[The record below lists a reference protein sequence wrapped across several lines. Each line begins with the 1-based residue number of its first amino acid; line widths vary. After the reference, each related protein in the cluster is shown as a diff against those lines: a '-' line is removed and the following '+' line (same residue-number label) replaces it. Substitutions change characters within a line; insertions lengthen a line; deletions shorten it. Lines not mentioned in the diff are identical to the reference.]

1 MNLTDDIVAISS
13 AVAPAARLIVR
24 MSGPRAIALATH
36 FSADLDTAGG
46 HASHVRL
53 AVDGL
58 RVPAWVY
65 VFRGPRS
72 YTGDDLVEFHIPGNV
87 LLAQTVV
94 DAVIARGARPAEPGE
109 FTARAFLNGRLDLA
123 AAEGVALAIHAQHAD
138 ELQAARQL
146 MAGELSR
153 RLQPILQSVV
163 DTLSL
168 VEAGIDF
175 AEEDIS
181 FISPDDLRERLRSI
195 LVELDDLTSNTARFE
210 RLSHEPMFVLV
221 GRPNAGKST
230 LLNALA
236 GVERAVVSPIAGTT
250 RDALSAHVHLPRGRV
265 TLVDV
270 AGLEPIRETDPVRR
284 SIAEQM
290 QRRAH
295 DVFAQADFV
304 IQVIDAADVA
314 DAADP
319 IPLDRPADLV
329 VRSKADLLP
338 GGSAM
343 FADAGPQNALVL
355 SAKSGAGLAELKA
368 RMNDLAFTQSTAGA
382 ALALNARHVAA
393 IEEAQRTL
401 RAALAQPRPLAE
413 MIAHDLRHALDAIG
427 QVLGQVTPD
436 DVLGKIFAGFCI
448 GK

>member
-1 MNLTDDIVAISS
+1 
-13 AVAPAARLIVR
+13 
-24 MSGPRAIALATH
+24 
-36 FSADLDTAGG
+36 
-46 HASHVRL
+46 
-53 AVDGL
+53 
-58 RVPAWVY
+58 
-65 VFRGPRS
+65 
-72 YTGDDLVEFHIPGNV
+72 IPGNV

-181 FISPDDLRERLRSI
+181 FISPDGLRERLGAI
-195 LVELDDLTSNTARFE
+195 LVELDDLTANTARFE

-304 IQVIDAADVA
+304 IQVIDAG

-319 IPLDRPADLV
+319 IALDRPADLV

-338 GGSAM
+338 SGSAM
-343 FADAGPQNALVL
+343 FADAGAQNALVL
-355 SAKSGAGLAELKA
+355 SAKTGAGLAELKA
-368 RMNDLAFTQSTAGA
+368 RMNDLAFTRSTAGA

-401 RAALAQPRPLAE
+401 RAALAQPHPLAE
-413 MIAHDLRHALDAIG
+413 MIAQDLRHALDAIG